1 MGRLIVTEFVT
12 LDGVTE
18 APGGEPSHPHSGWVF
33 EHQSPE
39 QGEFKINET
48 MAAEAL
54 LLGRVTYEGFAQAWP
69 EREGEFA
76 DRFNAMP
83 KHVVTSTLTDAD
95 LEWNNSRVL
104 PGPVEDSVARLK
116 DEIEGELQVH
126 GSQTLVKSLLL
137 AGLVDE
143 LRAMIFPVL
152 LGSGKRMW
160 PGGQEKIPLKLVDTT
175 PFPSGVVV
183 LTYERG

>member
-1 MGRLIVTEFVT
+1 MGRLVVTEFVT

-33 EHQSPE
+33 DYQSPQ
-39 QGEFKINET
+39 QGDFKMKET
-48 MAAEAL
+48 FAAEAL
-54 LLGRVTYEGFAQAWP
+54 VLGRVTYEGFAAAWP
-69 EREGEFA
+69 QREGEFA
-76 DRFNAMP
+76 DKFNAMP

-104 PGPVEDSVARLK
+104 SGPVEESVAHLK
-116 DEIEGELQVH
+116 AEAAGELQVH
-126 GSQTLVKSLLL
+126 GSQTLVKALLL

-143 LRAMIFPVL
+143 LRAMVFPVL

-160 PGGQEKIPLKLVDTT
+160 PEGQEKIPLALRDVERFD
-175 PFPSGVVV
+175 SGVVV
-183 LTYERG
+183 LTYGPA